1 MRGVPSS
8 NPPLPPNSK
17 HVKDARIPL
26 PVAWPRRLQCCS
38 MRRANGGVLSRGP
51 SQGLRKKAPG
61 PSDLSILCFCVK
73 DDDCGTLAESAAPP
87 AAGRESVTSKQ
98 SNDLRR
104 SRLGPVYNLD
114 RRRAV
119 AEKMQSRSAVIETAI
134 IMILPAGIWYWGGS
148 ANFALR
154 EFSNPWSRRIL
165 PFG

>member
-8 NPPLPPNSK
+8 TPPLPPNTK

-26 PVAWPRRLQCCS
+26 PTAWRRRLQCCS
-38 MRRANGGVLSRGP
+38 MTRANGGVLSRGP

-61 PSDLSILCFCVK
+61 PSNISILCFCVK

-98 SNDLRR
+98 SNDLRG

-119 AEKMQSRSAVIETAI
+119 AEKMQSSSAVIQTAI
-134 IMILPAGIWYWGGS
+134 IMILPAGVY
-148 ANFALR
+148 AFRKYLNFQYAVD
-154 EFSNPWSRRIL
+154 
-165 PFG
+165 